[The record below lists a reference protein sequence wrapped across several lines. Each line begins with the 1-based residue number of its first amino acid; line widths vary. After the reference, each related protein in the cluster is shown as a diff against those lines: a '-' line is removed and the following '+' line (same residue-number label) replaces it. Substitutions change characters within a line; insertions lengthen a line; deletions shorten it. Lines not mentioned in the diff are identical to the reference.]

1 MLNYFLH
8 AIGYVGA
15 ASLRRGLV
23 LTVPVPGF
31 RPSVRPNDTVTLLS
45 CILPSDYTGATHVQ
59 QNAAPMYIV
68 VTCWQLQLSM

>member
-1 MLNYFLH
+1 MHIIAVLNPGLTLSLSRPESVMLNYFLH

-23 LTVPVPGF
+23 LMVPVPD

-45 CILPSDYTGATHVQ
+45 
-59 QNAAPMYIV
+59 
-68 VTCWQLQLSM
+68 